1 MDGKKTFREDLPWS
15 SSGED
20 KVNILSAIVDS
31 GVTQG
36 TTDAGYEPK
45 SKAAPAAAP
54 AADADKADEKAS
66 GEDSGIIASIAGA
79 AAAGAGVVG
88 ATVAS
93 LTGSGEEK
101 ESSSVQP
108 PGTGAPIASTA
119 TQGVVNPPINT
130 TLYTTGAP
138 SVVESRQGQVLTQS
152 VPIGHARLDD
162 IDAPVRPA
170 PAISTDY
177 AALLRQTGPVETTA
191 TYLQPVT
198 ATKSTAPS
206 VPSSMP
212 SYAATGAATGA
223 VAGSATGAATGA
235 ATASGAATSGAEP
248 SVDNDS
254 HEPWSVEWPQSA
266 SKSQSN
272 FNLPDPLLHAEKSAF
287 GTNAWSVKEGQ
298 ATKVDGSAAAL
309 VPGEAAD
316 SNTTD
321 AATGAGAGVG
331 GLGGAAAGAAGAA
344 GSDPKQAATGAA
356 DDAKKAGTGAVD
368 DAKNAGTG
376 VVDDAKKAGTGAVD
390 DVKKAGTDA
399 AASGK
404 DAAKSGNVSGIKDAA
419 TDGAENVKKS
429 AAGAASDAKGKAE
442 EAPKKLGF
450 IGKLKKAFKK

>member
-1 MDGKKTFREDLPWS
+1 M
-15 SSGED
+15 
-20 KVNILSAIVDS
+20 
-31 GVTQG
+31 
-36 TTDAGYEPK
+36 
-45 SKAAPAAAP
+45 
-54 AADADKADEKAS
+54 
-66 GEDSGIIASIAGA
+66 
-79 AAAGAGVVG
+79 
-88 ATVAS
+88 AS

-376 VVDDAKKAGTGAVD
+376 VVDDAKKAGTGVVDDAKKAGTGAVDDAKNAGTGVVDDAKKAGTGVVDDAKKAGTGAVD